1 MDEWSKPTIVSGC
14 FMYSSSEKKLEILN
28 DHYKDTFSHLVGYRK
43 QRDRLLLY
51 LLALVVIMWLYD
63 LFPEEM
69 SNTVSEIISE
79 KTGVTKVES
88 IISNVLKELPMLCA
102 VFLAFRYW
110 QTWHLIESQYDY
122 LEKLETELA
131 SLFSSG
137 IPFTRESNFS
147 YKKNR
152 NLSIWSHKPYNLSFT
167 LLFYGL
173 FLLRLTSDYRLHGF
187 SWGWLI
193 SCIIWI
199 ILFLFWHFR
208 IMRSKTY

>member
-1 MDEWSKPTIVSGC
+1 MINTPP
-14 FMYSSSEKKLEILN
+14 SSDKKLDILN
-28 DHYKDTFSHLVGYRK
+28 DHYKDTFSHLVSYRK

-51 LLALVVIMWLYD
+51 LLGLVVIMWLYE
-63 LFPEEM
+63 LFPDEM
-69 SNTVSEIISE
+69 SAALSKIASE

>member
-1 MDEWSKPTIVSGC
+1 
-14 FMYSSSEKKLEILN
+14 MYSSGEKKIDILN

-193 SCIIWI
+193 PCIIWI